1 MSCKTINN
9 FLDKEQLSTI
19 QSIVF
24 DPEFPWYKRKELDFN
39 SNNGVY
45 FTHCFYN
52 NMGPTSHLFTNSI
65 KPVLEKLNCM
75 APIQVR
81 CNMFISKLFEKSDFH
96 TDYNNTKSKTAIL
109 YLNTCDGGTE
119 IKINNKIKFIKAVE
133 NKILILDN
141 NILHRAITSIKSP
154 IRYIINLNYY
164 EK

>member
-1 MSCKTINN
+1 MNCKTINN
-9 FLDKEQLSTI
+9 FLNKEQLSTL

-24 DPEFPWYKRKELDFN
+24 DPEFPWRRRKEMDPS
-39 SNNGVY
+39 SNNGIY

-52 NMGPTSHLFTNSI
+52 DMKSTSPHFINII
-65 KPVLEKLNCM
+65 KPILKKLNTI

-81 CNMFISKLFEKSDFH
+81 SNMFISKLFEKSDFH
-96 TDYNNTKSKTAIL
+96 TDYDNTKSKTAIL

-119 IKINNKIKFIKAVE
+119 MKINNKIKFIKAVE
-133 NKILILDN
+133 NKILIFDN
-141 NILHRAITSIKSP
+141 NIFHRAITSIKSP